1 MKKRFE
7 KLLRLRYTVAIL
19 IGSAVVLA
27 GVGELTYQ
35 RIVGTLRSG
44 IALTDARIGSA
55 RILQLLSD
63 AEAARLGYLLT
74 GSALYLAPLEQAES
88 ELRGNKKVFDF
99 IALIGPTG
107 PHDSQQMYDMAMKTF
122 GEIGHTVALAKG
134 GDEEGALALVRS
146 GEGKRRMASMRAYFD
161 AKFAEAAT
169 LQEHARQTIYD
180 AMLFNRIAVLLLS
193 LVIAVGLY
201 WYWGRLRQLDLETR
215 NRQQQLETVVAQKTS
230 ELRTLAGYLQTAR
243 EDEKSYLARELHDEL
258 GGLLTAA
265 KLTLARMRIKLA
277 GDAEMLERIEQ
288 VGSHLS
294 AGIALKRRIVEDL
307 RPSTLSA
314 LGLKIALDSLC
325 SETGRSLGFA
335 ITTAIAEVHLSPDAE
350 LGVYRIVQEALT
362 NIGKYAEASHI
373 SIELRETPA
382 EILLDIQDNGNGFDL
397 ATLEPGQHGLAG
409 MRFRVESL
417 SGTMTLHSAP
427 GEGVRIAVRF
437 PKTQVSA

>member
-19 IGSAVVLA
+19 IGSALVLA
-27 GVGELTYQ
+27 VVGELTYQ
-35 RIVGTLRSG
+35 RIVSALRSG

-63 AEAARLGYLLT
+63 ADAARLGYLLT
-74 GSALYLAPLEQAES
+74 GSALYLAPLEQAQR

-99 IALIGPTG
+99 IAMIGPTG
-107 PHDSQQMYDMAMKTF
+107 PQDSQHMYDMAMKTF

-134 GDEEGALALVRS
+134 GDEEGALALLRS
-146 GEGKRRMASMRAYFD
+146 GEGKRRMASMRAHFD
-161 AKFAEAAT
+161 AKFAEAAQ

-193 LVIAVGLY
+193 LLIAVGLY
-201 WYWGRLRQLDLETR
+201 WYWGRLKQLDLETH

-362 NIGKYAEASHI
+362 NIGKYADASHI

-382 EILLDIQDNGNGFDL
+382 EILLDIQDNGSGFDL
-397 ATLEPGQHGLAG
+397 ATLQPGQHGLAG

-417 SGTMTLHSAP
+417 SGTITLHSAP

>member
-1 MKKRFE
+1 MKRRFE
-7 KLLRLRYTVAIL
+7 KLLRLRYTVGIL
-19 IGSAVVLA
+19 IGSALVLA
-27 GVGELTYQ
+27 AVGEFAYQ
-35 RIVGTLRSG
+35 HTVRTLRSG
-44 IALTDARIGSA
+44 IALTEARVGSA

-74 GSALYLAPLEQAES
+74 GSALYLAPLEQAER
-88 ELRGNKKVFDF
+88 ELSGKQKVFDF

-107 PHDSQQMYDMAMKTF
+107 PQDSQQMYDLAMMKF

-146 GEGKRRMASMRAYFD
+146 GEGKRRMATLRARFD
-161 AKFAEAAT
+161 AKFAEAAK
-169 LQEHARQTIYD
+169 LQADARQSIFN
-180 AMLFNRIAVLLLS
+180 ALLFNRAAVLLLS

-201 WYWGRLRQLDLETR
+201 WYWGRLKQLDLETHS
-215 NRQQQLETVVAQKTS
+215 RQQLLETVVAQKTS

-243 EDEKSYLARELHDEL
+243 EDEKSHLARELHDEL
-258 GGLLTAA
+258 GGLMTAA

-288 VGSHLS
+288 VGNHLS

-373 SIELRETPA
+373 SIELRETP
-382 EILLDIQDNGNGFDL
+382 EEVLLDIQDNGNGFDL

-417 SGTMTLHSAP
+417 SGTMTMQSAP

>member
-19 IGSAVVLA
+19 IGSALVLA
-27 GVGELTYQ
+27 VVGEFAYQ
-35 RIVGTLRSG
+35 RTVGTLRSG

-74 GSALYLAPLEQAES
+74 GSALYLAPLEQAER

-107 PHDSQQMYDMAMKTF
+107 PQDAQQLYDMAMLKF
-122 GEIGHTVALAKG
+122 GEIGRTVALAGG
-134 GDEEGALALVRS
+134 GDLEGALALLRS
-146 GEGKRRMASMRAYFD
+146 EESKLHMASMHAHFD
-161 AKFAEAAT
+161 AKFTEAAE

-180 AMLFNRIAVLLLS
+180 ALLFNRGAVLLLS
-193 LVIAVGLY
+193 LLIALGLY
-201 WYWGRLRQLDLETR
+201 WYRSRLQQLDLETHS
-215 NRQQQLETVVAQKTS
+215 RQQLLETVVAQKTL
-230 ELRTLAGYLQTAR
+230 ELRTLAGYLQTVR

-265 KLTLARMRIKLA
+265 KLTLARMRTKLA
-277 GDAEMLERIEQ
+277 GDAEMLERIEH
-288 VGSHLS
+288 VGRHLS

-314 LGLKIALDSLC
+314 LGLTIALDSLC

-335 ITTAIAEVHLSPDAE
+335 ITTAIGEVHLSPDAE

-362 NIGKYAEASHI
+362 NIGKYAQASHI
-373 SIELRETPA
+373 SIELRETPT
-382 EILLDIQDNGNGFDL
+382 EVLLDIQDNGNGFDL
-397 ATLEPGQHGLAG
+397 ATLQPGQHGLAG

-417 SGTMTLHSAP
+417 SGSMTMHSAP
-427 GEGVRIAVRF
+427 GAGVRIAVRF

>member
-1 MKKRFE
+1 M
-7 KLLRLRYTVAIL
+7 
-19 IGSAVVLA
+19 
-27 GVGELTYQ
+27 
-35 RIVGTLRSG
+35 
-44 IALTDARIGSA
+44 
-55 RILQLLSD
+55 
-63 AEAARLGYLLT
+63 
-74 GSALYLAPLEQAES
+74 
-88 ELRGNKKVFDF
+88 
-99 IALIGPTG
+99 
-107 PHDSQQMYDMAMKTF
+107 
-122 GEIGHTVALAKG
+122 
-134 GDEEGALALVRS
+134 
-146 GEGKRRMASMRAYFD
+146 
-161 AKFAEAAT
+161 
-169 LQEHARQTIYD
+169 
-180 AMLFNRIAVLLLS
+180 
-193 LVIAVGLY
+193 
-201 WYWGRLRQLDLETR
+201 
-215 NRQQQLETVVAQKTS
+215 
-230 ELRTLAGYLQTAR
+230 
-243 EDEKSYLARELHDEL
+243 
-258 GGLLTAA
+258 LTAA

-335 ITTAIAEVHLSPDAE
+335 ITTSIAEVHLSPDAE

>member
-7 KLLRLRYTVAIL
+7 KLLRLRYTVGIL
-19 IGSAVVLA
+19 ISSAVVLA
-27 GVGELTYQ
+27 AVGELTYQ
-35 RIVGTLRSG
+35 RIMGTLRSG
-44 IALTDARIGSA
+44 IVLTDARIGSA

-74 GSALYLAPLEQAES
+74 GNALYLAPLEQAER
-88 ELRGNKKVFDF
+88 ELSGNKKVFDF

-107 PHDSQQMYDMAMKTF
+107 PQDSQRMYDLAMVKF
-122 GEIGHTVALAKG
+122 GEIGHTVALARD
-134 GDEEGALALVRS
+134 GDGAGALALLRS
-146 GEGKRRMASMRAYFD
+146 GEGKRRMATLRANFD
-161 AKFAEAAT
+161 TKFAEAAQ
-169 LQEHARQTIYD
+169 LQEDARQTIFD
-180 AMLFNRIAVLLLS
+180 AMLFNRFAVLLLS

-201 WYWGRLRQLDLETR
+201 WYWGRLKQLDLETHS
-215 NRQQQLETVVAQKTS
+215 RQQQLETVVAQKTS

-243 EDEKSYLARELHDEL
+243 EDEKSHLARELHDEL

-288 VGSHLS
+288 VGSQLS

-335 ITTAIAEVHLSPDAE
+335 ITTSIAEVHLSPDAE

-382 EILLDIQDNGNGFDL
+382 EVLLDIQDNGNGFDL
-397 ATLEPGQHGLAG
+397 ATLQPGQHGLAG

-417 SGTMTLHSAP
+417 SGTMTLQSAP
-427 GEGVRIAVRF
+427 GEGVHIAVRF